1 MTMQKYLKKIVL
13 VSCLVTAM
21 GMVSITQAQDQAP
34 VRAQILGGGGG
45 GFQPGAAVGDY
56 LYLPTYQILSS
67 SQVQKEVNL
76 TAEQVGKL
84 KLIGKKFQ
92 QNGWKQQPQVDWTK
106 LNEAERKTKTEEIR
120 KEYDKWAAESKK
132 LTEAA
137 RKEIDALLTPEQLTK
152 IQDIELRQQGAPM
165 LLYGYNNLSEK
176 LKLTEEQKKKLGQQ
190 KEEMQKRQAEIQ
202 KEMSAIADKANRAA
216 LEVLTPQQIL
226 ELKKLKE
233 EGFRTL
239 ANPVQLKKKD

>member
-1 MTMQKYLKKIVL
+1 MNI
-13 VSCLVTAM
+13 
-21 GMVSITQAQDQAP
+21 
-34 VRAQILGGGGG
+34 
-45 GFQPGAAVGDY
+45 
-56 LYLPTYQILSS
+56 
-67 SQVQKEVNL
+67 

-84 KLIGKKFQ
+84 KEIAKKFQ

-190 KEEMQKRQAEIQ
+190 KDEMQKKQAEIQ
-202 KEMSAIADKANRAA
+202 KRC
-216 LEVLTPQQIL
+216 LRLQI
-226 ELKKLKE
+226 KLI
-233 EGFRTL
+233 GRH
-239 ANPVQLKKKD
+239 

>member
-13 VSCLVTAM
+13 VSCLVTVM

-56 LYLPTYQILSS
+56 LYLPAYQILSS
-67 SQVQKEVNL
+67 SQVQKEVNI

-84 KLIGKKFQ
+84 KEIAKKFQ

-137 RKEIDALLTPEQLTK
+137 RKEINALLTPEQLTK

-190 KEEMQKRQAEIQ
+190 KEEMQKKQAEIQ

>member
-1 MTMQKYLKKIVL
+1 
-13 VSCLVTAM
+13 
-21 GMVSITQAQDQAP
+21 
-34 VRAQILGGGGG
+34 
-45 GFQPGAAVGDY
+45 
-56 LYLPTYQILSS
+56 
-67 SQVQKEVNL
+67 
-76 TAEQVGKL
+76 
-84 KLIGKKFQ
+84 
-92 QNGWKQQPQVDWTK
+92 
-106 LNEAERKTKTEEIR
+106 
-120 KEYDKWAAESKK
+120 
-132 LTEAA
+132 
-137 RKEIDALLTPEQLTK
+137 
-152 IQDIELRQQGAPM
+152 M

>member
-1 MTMQKYLKKIVL
+1 MIMQKYLKKIVL
-13 VSCLVTAM
+13 VSCLLTAM
-21 GMVSITQAQDQAP
+21 GMVSFSQAQDQAP
-34 VRAQILGGGGG
+34 VRAQILGGGG
-45 GFQPGAAVGDY
+45 FQPGAPYGGDY
-56 LYLPTYQILSS
+56 LYLPAYPILSTTE
-67 SQVQKEVNL
+67 VQKEVNL
-76 TAEQVGKL
+76 SAEQVAKL
-84 KLIGKKFQ
+84 KEIGKKFQ
-92 QNGWKQQPQVDWTK
+92 QIAWKKQPQVDWAK
-106 LNEAERKTKTEEIR
+106 LNEAERKAKNEEIR
-120 KEYDKWAAESKK
+120 KGYDTWAAEFKK
-132 LTEAA
+132 LSEAA

-176 LKLTEEQKKKLGQQ
+176 LKLSEEQKKKLGQT
-190 KEEMQKRQAEIQ
+190 KEEMQKKLGEIQ
-202 KEMSAIADKANRAA
+202 KEMTAIQDKANRAA

>member
-13 VSCLVTAM
+13 VSCLVTVM
-21 GMVSITQAQDQAP
+21 GMVSITQAQAQAP

-56 LYLPTYQILSS
+56 LYLPAYQILSS
-67 SQVQKEVNL
+67 SQVQKEVNI

-84 KLIGKKFQ
+84 KEIAKKFQ

>member
-34 VRAQILGGGGG
+34 VRAQILGGGG
-45 GFQPGAAVGDY
+45 FQPGAAVGDY
-56 LYLPTYQILSS
+56 LYLPAYQILSS
-67 SQVQKEVNL
+67 SQVQKEVNI
-76 TAEQVGKL
+76 TAEQVEKL
-84 KLIGKKFQ
+84 KEIAKKFQ

-120 KEYDKWAAESKK
+120 KVYDKWAAESKK

-190 KEEMQKRQAEIQ
+190 KDEMQKRQAEIQ